1 MTEPKRV
8 IRMDKSTEEFILD
21 LLAEIRDSQKLIEE
35 KITHMERDM
44 LITRNGFTPH
54 EVVEM
59 LHYVAKLKQKDDAYS
74 ETVRKAIITWIV
86 PVMMTALVT
95 GFFMLYK

>member
-1 MTEPKRV
+1 MPEAKV
-8 IRMDKSTEEFILD
+8 IHMEKPTEEFILD

-35 KITHMERDM
+35 KITRMDRDM
-44 LITRNGFTPH
+44 EITRNGFTPH
-54 EVVEM
+54 QIVEM
-59 LHYVAKLKQKDDAYS
+59 LHYVAKLKEKEEQHS

-86 PVMMTALVT
+86 PIVMTAVVS